1 MTYNLQLI
9 AIKCIEAQELNGD
22 EVVIKL
28 NGAKVWQSGRYRL
41 HPRPTHDDQVSEF
54 DFAGGRRH
62 GAAGWEML
70 TPYNPKD
77 FVFTSLSGDSLFE
90 VWEADFLR
98 NDFLG
103 RSPITERDA
112 GRGQIAISF
121 VRDGANY
128 LLTYQ
133 VTA

>member
-1 MTYNLQLI
+1 MTYSLQLI
-9 AIKCIEAQELNGD
+9 AIKCVEAQELDGD
-22 EVVIKL
+22 EVLVKL
-28 NGAKVWQSGRYRL
+28 NGATVWQSGRWHL
-41 HPRPTHDDQVSEF
+41 HQHPTRADQVSEF
-54 DFAGGRRH
+54 DFANGRRL
-62 GAAGWEML
+62 GAAGWELL

-77 FVFTSLSGDSLFE
+77 FMFAGLAGDSVFE
-90 VWEADFLR
+90 VWEEDFLR

-112 GRGQIAISF
+112 GRGHISIAF

-133 VTA
+133 VVV

>member
-1 MTYNLQLI
+1 MTYTVQLI

-22 EVVIKL
+22 EVLLKL
-28 NGAKVWQSGRYRL
+28 NGVTVWQSGRWHL
-41 HPRPTHDDQVSEF
+41 HHHPTRDDQVSEF
-54 DFAGGRRH
+54 DFTNGRRL

-77 FVFTSLSGDSLFE
+77 YIFTNLSGDAVLE
-90 VWEADFLR
+90 LWEEDFLG

-112 GRGQIAISF
+112 GRGYITVAF

-133 VTA
+133 VVV